1 MLSEKLCAAFNAQ
14 INAELWSAYL
24 YLSMSVDAS
33 DRGEKGAAN
42 WFMVQFQ
49 EEQDHAKIMINHLL
63 SRGNKVVL
71 KPIEGVRTSWDNTLE
86 AFKTTLEHEKKVT
99 SLINSLYELAIEE
112 RDYAA
117 QNTLK
122 WFIDEQIEEEENVN
136 EMIYQYEA
144 VEGNR
149 YGLLMM
155 DKELASRTYSTPSP
169 LAQK

>member
-33 DRGEKGAAN
+33 NRGEKGAAN

-71 KPIEGVRTSWDNTLE
+71 SPIESVRTSWNSTLE
-86 AFKTTLEHEKKVT
+86 AFKTTQEHERKVT
-99 SLINSLYELAIEE
+99 SYINRLYELAIEE

-122 WFIDEQIEEEENVN
+122 WFIDEQIEEEENVS

-155 DKELASRTYSTPSP
+155 DKELAGRTYSTPSP
-169 LAQK
+169 LAQR